1 MEQDNIWGLLS
12 KVIPFTPRV
21 LLYGV
26 PGTGKTYQANTLG
39 LSKEQGVYNITLTQ
53 DSTAAELM
61 GHYIAT
67 DSGGFEWL
75 DGVGVRAWKEGARL
89 VINEIDHAGVDV
101 MTFLHALLDDPKFAK
116 FTLPNKDKE
125 VVRPAE
131 GFQIVATMNGTPQ
144 DLSDALSD
152 RFPVKIEVNEV
163 HPDALEALPNKL
175 KAVYQDYN
183 YSANFSVRKWT
194 AFAELLDKGCELE
207 VAARAIFPDDTSNII
222 DAMTDLDKDE

>member
-116 FTLPNKDKE
+116 FTLPNRDKE

-131 GFQIVATMNGTPQ
+131 GFQVVATMNGVPA
-144 DLSDALSD
+144 DLPDALRD
-152 RFPVKIEVNEV
+152 RFPVNLGINEV
-163 HPDALEALPNKL
+163 HPSALESLPKKL
-175 KAVYQDYN
+175 QSVYQDYN
-183 YSANFSVRKWT
+183 EGNFSVRKWS
-194 AFAELLDKGCELE
+194 AFAELLDKGCELST
-207 VAARAIFPDDTSNII
+207 AASVVFTDNCADII
-222 DAMTDLDKDE
+222 DALTEDNDG